1 MSNATLTKAQA
12 LKAHKANSKTPKPKL
27 ETKEIIMNTEQQA
40 PELTT
45 GDILIVDN
53 QEEQEDDIL
62 TATRLELASTR
73 HELETL
79 RQAYEALQASV
90 NKPKRKY
97 TRKDP
102 NAAME
107 PKEPNINKAWVGR
120 RSPIDEKAMSLG
132 WPSRK
137 IFGYCV
143 NSPSL
148 DSIPSFEDF
157 VKSGQL
163 DRDEFLMVLGRL
175 HGMKAEEVPP
185 KFLEVFQSQNEA

>member
-90 NKPKRKY
+90 NKRKY

-102 NAAME
+102 GAAME
-107 PKEPNINKAWVGR
+107 PKEPSIAKAWVGR
-120 RSPIDEKAMSLG
+120 RSAVDEKAMSLG

-137 IFGYCV
+137 IFGYCISNATPENV
-143 NSPSL
+143 
-148 DSIPSFEDF
+148 PSFEDF

-185 KFLEVFQSQNEA
+185 KFLAVFQNQDEA